1 MGWQIP
7 LLYSRLA
14 QPAQGP
20 PQCCQSEAECDHSG
34 ANDPHLPAGA
44 EATGF
49 WAALLSRE
57 TGTGPLCFGPGHCG
71 WSVLGCWAGAG
82 AGPWSLWSAEQAE
95 HLCVARR
102 EPAWF
107 GWPRTTTCS
116 SPQGQGFSVCGP
128 RDTYHFLWPGF
139 SAPHAPAGALSTGI
153 ESETQMSGAC
163 LELLRAWGIPGTAGG
178 AGGWALGAWG
188 SLGAAVQTRQGA
200 AVWGSGRPRGK
211 AWEGMCGEF
220 QATQAWVE
228 GGRLCQGCRWA
239 GPMWRASNTCR
250 VWVRGQEPLPTP
262 SPHCSGWCP
271 RGPRRDFQVGP

>member
-7 LLYSRLA
+7 LPYNRLA

-49 WAALLSRE
+49 WAALLSCE
-57 TGTGPLCFGPGHCG
+57 TGTGPLCFGPGRCG

-82 AGPWSLWSAEQAE
+82 AGPWSLWSAQQAE

-153 ESETQMSGAC
+153 ESETQMPGAC
-163 LELLRAWGIPGTAGG
+163 LELLRGLGHPRHCRRGRGLG
-178 AGGWALGAWG
+178 AGGLGKPRCSCPDAPG
-188 SLGAAVQTRQGA
+188 CCGLGEWEAPWKSVGGD
-200 AVWGSGRPRGK
+200 VWRVPGHPGLGGGRPALPGVPLG
-211 AWEGMCGEF
+211 WSH
-220 QATQAWVE
+220 VE
-228 GGRLCQGCRWA
+228 GFKYL
-239 GPMWRASNTCR
+239 
-250 VWVRGQEPLPTP
+250 
-262 SPHCSGWCP
+262 
-271 RGPRRDFQVGP
+271 